1 MIEIA
6 SANVRVAR
14 PEDGAR
20 VAEIYAPYVVETPI
34 TFETE
39 APSADAMSE
48 RIARTLA
55 RFPWLVW
62 EEGGRISGYAYA
74 SEHRAR
80 AAYRWCVEVAVYVD
94 AAAQRRGV
102 GRELYRS
109 LFPVLARQGL
119 RNAYAGITLPNAAS
133 VGLHEEVGFE
143 RLAVY
148 RRIGWKL
155 GAWHDVGWWERSL
168 ALHTPDPA
176 EPIPFAG
183 LRA

>member
-1 MIEIA
+1 MIQTT
-6 SANVRVAR
+6 SPNVRLAR
-14 PEDGAR
+14 ADDGAR
-20 VAEIYAPYVVETPI
+20 VAEIYAPYVIDTPI

-39 APSADAMSE
+39 PPGGATMSE
-48 RIARTLA
+48 RIARTLQ

-62 EEGGRISGYAYA
+62 EEGGHVAGYAYA

-94 AAAQRRGV
+94 ASAHRRGV
-102 GRELYRS
+102 GRHLYAS
-109 LFPVLARQGL
+109 LFPILVRLGL

-133 VGLHEEVGFE
+133 VGLHEAVGFE
-143 RLAVY
+143 RLGVY

-155 GAWHDVGWWERSL
+155 GSWHDVGWWERSL

-176 EPIPFAG
+176 EPIPFG
-183 LRA
+183 ELRG